1 MVRARQNAEQIVSIF
16 VLIVAKIIVEELVMV
31 AVWVPV
37 WTTVCIVQIIM
48 VVTISRKKTLY
59 QKMNKR
65 WKHQKKG

>member
-37 WTTVCIVQIIM
+37 CIVQIIM

-59 QKMNKR
+59 QKNE
-65 WKHQKKG
+65 